1 MSSHHIV
8 KENQEPALLILNTE
22 AIRFEK
28 IQELLE
34 WSPTVIITESCLE
47 KVLSWGIKIDV
58 ALASTERIKSLTQ
71 TLQHQ
76 APIQFVSFKD
86 ESEIITNAIEFLKS
100 NHQKA
105 VNVLANSW
113 EDFEKLQ
120 ITNLDCEL
128 FFEGKRWS
136 FARDLRFRKWYERNV
151 QLYTYSNST
160 QFTSIS
166 GVSKSLCTENNG
178 FVQLESITPFWIG
191 ETV

>member
-22 AIRFEK
+22 AIPFEK
-28 IQELLE
+28 LQELLE
-34 WSPTVIITESCLE
+34 WSPTVIVTESSLE
-47 KVLSWGIKIDV
+47 KVIGWGIKIDIV
-58 ALASTERIKSLTQ
+58 LASTERIQCLTQ

-86 ESEIITNAIEFLKS
+86 ECEIITNAIEFLKS

-113 EDFEKLQ
+113 NDFEKLQ
-120 ITNLDCEL
+120 IPNLDCEL

-136 FARDLRFRKWYERNV
+136 FARDARFRKWYERDV
-151 QLYTYSNST
+151 QLYVYPSSI
-160 QFTSIS
+160 QFSSIS
-166 GVSKSLCTENNG
+166 GASKSLCAENNG
-178 FVQLESITPFWIG
+178 IVQLESISSFWVG
-191 ETV
+191 EEV

>member
-22 AIRFEK
+22 AIPFEK

-47 KVLSWGIKIDV
+47 KVLGWGIKIDV
-58 ALASTERIKSLTQ
+58 VLAPAERIQSLTQ
-71 TLQHQ
+71 TLHHQ
-76 APIQFVSFKD
+76 APIQFISFED
-86 ESEIITNAIEFLKS
+86 ESEIITCVIEFLKS

-113 EDFEKLQ
+113 NDFEKFQ

-128 FFEGKRWS
+128 FFEDKRWF
-136 FARDLRFRKWYERNV
+136 FARDGRFRKWYERNV
-151 QLYTYSNST
+151 QLYAYPNPT
-160 QFTSIS
+160 QFSS
-166 GVSKSLCTENNG
+166 PEFLGFLCN
-178 FVQLESITPFWIG
+178 
-191 ETV
+191 